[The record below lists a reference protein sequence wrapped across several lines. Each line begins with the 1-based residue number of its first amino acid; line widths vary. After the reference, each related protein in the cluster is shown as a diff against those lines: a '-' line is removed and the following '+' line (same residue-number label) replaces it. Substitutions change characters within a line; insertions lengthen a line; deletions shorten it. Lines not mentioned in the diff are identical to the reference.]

1 MIGVRKILI
10 YYALELHAVF
20 SSISVIPWTWSDD
33 LLLFEPSIRIGKE
46 VISVTLKVARF
57 LVSDRLVCWDL
68 FFYFIKIKNKKNYTT
83 TIGLQ

>member
-10 YYALELHAVF
+10 YLHAVF

-33 LLLFEPSIRIGKE
+33 LLLFEPSIRMGKE

-68 FFYFIKIKNKKNYTT
+68 FFYFIKIKIKNDTT